1 MEPQDIIKSFEEKY
15 IKSGINYEDLEN
27 YVLNLEPE
35 LPIPYEE
42 AMIDYK
48 KWTDALN
55 ELEKNMLQNEEEVEL
70 E

>member
-1 MEPQDIIKSFEEKY
+1 MNPRNTIKDFEEKY
-15 IKSGINYEDLEN
+15 NKIGASYEDLEN

-35 LPIPYEE
+35 LPISYEE

-55 ELEKNMLQNEEEVEL
+55 ELEEDITGEGEEIEL

>member
-1 MEPQDIIKSFEEKY
+1 MSPQDIIKDFEEKY
-15 IKSGINYEDLEN
+15 SKIGASYEDLEN

-42 AMIDYK
+42 AMIDYR

-55 ELEKNMLQNEEEVEL
+55 ELENSVGEESEEIEL

>member
-1 MEPQDIIKSFEEKY
+1 MSPQDIIKDFEEKY
-15 IKSGINYEDLEN
+15 GKLGASYKDLES

-42 AMIDYK
+42 AMIDYR

-55 ELEKNMLQNEEEVEL
+55 ELENELNEESEEIEL